1 MLVAEGMG
9 TGRGYKSMNHFK
21 AIPHEEVE
29 QKTVAAWLRL
39 HRICFIHVPNGG
51 KRGKAEAGIF
61 KALGVSAGFPD
72 LLILDPPPN
81 APGRAG
87 MAIEMKRVK
96 GGTVSPE
103 QKEWLAALEQRNWIT
118 QVCKGA
124 TEAIK
129 TLEIFGYG
137 NQKNRRLQNEM
148 L

>member
-1 MLVAEGMG
+1 MNTTPTEAQEQRVVAD
-9 TGRGYKSMNHFK
+9 
-21 AIPHEEVE
+21 
-29 QKTVAAWLRL
+29 WLDL
-39 HRICFIHVPNGG
+39 HKIKWCHVPNGSF
-51 KRGKAEAGIF
+51 KSKAAAGIF
-61 KALGVSAGFPD
+61 KALGLKSGIPD
-72 LLILDPPPN
+72 ILIFDPPPN

-103 QKEWLAALEQRNWIT
+103 QKEWLSALEQRNWIT

-137 NQKNRRLQNEM
+137 KRRK
-148 L
+148 